1 MLGTAAPR
9 DQREIERFLLDEL
22 PSLGPPPRGADGLE
36 RARRFFARLGNPQD
50 AARQIHIVGTAGKG
64 TAAAAI
70 VGRLVGA
77 GASVGAHLSPHVYD
91 LRERL
96 LLDGQMPSWHQV
108 QRSLHGMWPAMRAA
122 EAAEGRPPS
131 FFEVMAALAWSI
143 GRDAGVDVF
152 VTEAGIGGELD
163 ATNTITRADKV
174 TVIMPVGYDH
184 LEILGNDL
192 ASIARTKGA
201 VIAEGGHVV
210 VAPQPHD
217 EVARLLADLATS
229 RDAAVTDIPPLPHA
243 PVPWLAEAAEVA
255 NAVLALIASPMGL
268 DVTAVPAPVAIPGRL
283 EQLLVAE
290 RTLVLDG
297 AHNPLKL
304 KALGQGLPT
313 AAVLVTA
320 LSHEKDLDAC
330 APELAQLAAT
340 VIATD
345 FAVAA
350 GDRVVRRSWSAE
362 QLAGAIRSGGA
373 RGEVVAIPGIDA
385 AMATALDIAQPGDTI
400 VATGS
405 FMMLAPAREAAM
417 TRVAPLTRTL
427 RPAR

>member
-1 MLGTAAPR
+1 MLGTAAPC
-9 DQREIERFLLDEL
+9 DQHEIERFLLDEL
-22 PSLGPPPRGADGLE
+22 PSLGPPPRGVDGLA
-36 RARRFFARLGNPQD
+36 RARRFFERLDNPQD
-50 AARQIHIVGTAGKG
+50 SARQIHIVGTAGKG

-70 VGRLVGA
+70 VGRLVGS

-96 LLDGQMPSWHQV
+96 LLDGQMPTWQQV
-108 QRSLHGMWPAMRAA
+108 QHSLQEMWPAMRAC
-122 EAAEGRPPS
+122 ETAEGRPPS

-163 ATNTITRADKV
+163 ATNTITRTDKV
-174 TVIMPVGYDH
+174 TVITPVGYDH
-184 LEILGNDL
+184 LEILGDDL
-192 ASIARTKGA
+192 ASIARTKAA
-201 VIAEGGHVV
+201 VITVGGQVV

-217 EVARLLADLATS
+217 EVARLLADIAAS
-229 RDAAVTDIPPLPHA
+229 RNAVTTDIPLRADA
-243 PVPWLAEAAEVA
+243 PVPWLAEADDVA
-255 NAVLALIASPMGL
+255 NAVLELLASPMSL
-268 DVTAVPAPVAIPGRL
+268 DRTAAPAPVAIPGRL
-283 EQLLVAE
+283 EQLLVAG

-304 KALGQGLPT
+304 RALGRGLPPAT
-313 AAVLVTA
+313 VLVTA

-330 APELAQLAAT
+330 APELAGLAAT
-340 VIATD
+340 MIATD

-362 QLAGAIRSGGA
+362 QLAGAIRAAGP

-385 AMATALDIAQPGDTI
+385 AMAAALDITGPGDTI

-417 TRVAPLTRTL
+417 TRAAQPTRTL